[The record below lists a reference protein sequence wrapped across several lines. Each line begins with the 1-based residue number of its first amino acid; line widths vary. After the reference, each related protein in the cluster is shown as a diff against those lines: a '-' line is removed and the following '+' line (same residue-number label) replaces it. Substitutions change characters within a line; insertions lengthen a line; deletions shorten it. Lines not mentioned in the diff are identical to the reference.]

1 MHFYRVSFRDFERG
15 SLNSNARSGSRRC
28 GRFFFRNRIRAM
40 PKLTANQLR
49 FVDEYLIDLNATRA
63 AEAAGYSKRT
73 ARQQGARLLTNVDI
87 ASAIQ
92 TAKQQRAE
100 RVEIEAD
107 AVLQEVYAIAMADT
121 NGIVSFRRECCR
133 YCWGVNHAYQFR
145 SEGERSMARAAFQ
158 KRLAEARKAKV
169 PRDMLPQFDDG
180 GLGFRAKRD
189 PHPECP
195 QCDGDGHGRVFIS
208 DTRKLSPALR
218 SLYGGVKH
226 TKEGIEVKVHA
237 KDRALELLMRHL
249 GLLKEEVRVT
259 VVDELAARLAAAR
272 QRRANGSQGG
282 S

>member
-1 MHFYRVSFRDFERG
+1 
-15 SLNSNARSGSRRC
+15 
-28 GRFFFRNRIRAM
+28 
-40 PKLTANQLR
+40 
-49 FVDEYLIDLNATRA
+49 
-63 AEAAGYSKRT
+63 
-73 ARQQGARLLTNVDI
+73 LTNVDI
-87 ASAIQ
+87 AAAIQ

-133 YCWGVNHAYQFR
+133 YCWGVNHAYQYKT
-145 SEGERSMARAAFQ
+145 ERER
-158 KRLAEARKAKV
+158 AEARRLFERNLAQAKRAKV
-169 PRDMLPQFDDG
+169 PKAGLPVFDDSG
-180 GLGFRAKRD
+180 GIGFDTKRE
-189 PHPECP
+189 PHPDCPECL
-195 QCDGDGHGRVFIS
+195 GEGHGHVFIA
-208 DTRKLSPALR
+208 DTRRLSPALR

-226 TKEGIEVKVHA
+226 TKEGIEVKVHP